1 MVDALK
7 REGAADRDEVLALLV
22 LDQAPGVGLV
32 GLRALVDRFGSA
44 VDALKQPPAAGRDVC
59 RRYVAPGA
67 EEWRAASDALDRAD
81 RLGMEVVPWSDRRY
95 PEALLNLHDPPPILF
110 LRGRP
115 DLLARP
121 GITIVGSRRATA
133 RSRDVAE
140 RLGAALAH
148 AGVCVVSGMAL
159 GIDGAAHRG
168 ALEEDGDT
176 VAVLGRGADAP
187 YPPSHGPLF
196 RRILER
202 GLVVS
207 EFAPGTPPLPHHFP
221 RRNRILA
228 ALSEAVVVVEAGARS
243 GALITVDH
251 ALDLGLEVWA
261 VPGPIDLKAC
271 AGSNRLLADGARPLL
286 GVPEFVAEI
295 VGEAAEPTSRPGG
308 AEGRVLAA
316 LDDVPLDVDQLSRR
330 LGLPVAEVLTLLTR
344 LELAGAV
351 RRMPGMRFGA
361 AA

>member
-1 MVDALK
+1 VVDALNVG
-7 REGAADRDEVLALLV
+7 GAADRDEVLALLV
-22 LDQAPGVGLV
+22 LDGAPGVGLV

-44 VDALKQPPAAGRDVC
+44 ADALRQPATACREVC
-59 RRYVAPGA
+59 RRYVAPRA
-67 EEWRAASDALDRAD
+67 DDWRAAAEALDHAA
-81 RLGMEVVPWSDRRY
+81 RLGMEVVTWSDLRY
-95 PEALLNLHDPPPILF
+95 PDALLNLHDPPPILF
-110 LRGRP
+110 LRGRVE
-115 DLLARP
+115 LLEGP
-121 GITIVGSRRATA
+121 SITVVGSRRATS

-140 RLGAALAH
+140 RLGGALAR

-159 GIDGAAHRG
+159 GIDGAAHAG
-168 ALEEDGDT
+168 ALEADGDT
-176 VAVLGRGADAP
+176 VAVLGRGADEA
-187 YPPSHGPLF
+187 YPRSHRRLF
-196 RRILER
+196 RSILEA

-207 EFAPGTPPLPHHFP
+207 EFAPGTPPLTHHFP

-228 ALSEAVVVVEAGARS
+228 GLAEAVVVVEAGARS

-286 GVPEFVAEI
+286 GIREFVTE
-295 VGEAAEPTSRPGG
+295 VSGEDVSPPRRPEGK
-308 AEGRVLAA
+308 EGRVLTA
-316 LDDVPLDVDQLSRR
+316 LEAMPLNVDELTER
-330 LGLPVAEVLTLLTR
+330 LEMPAAEVLTLLTR
-344 LELAGAV
+344 LELAGVV